1 MTSFG
6 NRLFADLIELRPLG
20 WALIQYDRHLPRR
33 EIWTDTGTYKECH
46 VKTERQ
52 QTQKEDGHV
61 RTEAE
66 TGVMLP

>member
-6 NRLFADLIELRPLG
+6 NRVFADLIALRPL
-20 WALIQYDRHLPRR
+20 WRALIQYDRHLSRR
-33 EIWTDTGTYKECH
+33 EIWTDTGTHKERH

-52 QTQKEDGHV
+52 ETQKEDGHV
-61 RTEAE
+61 KMEVE